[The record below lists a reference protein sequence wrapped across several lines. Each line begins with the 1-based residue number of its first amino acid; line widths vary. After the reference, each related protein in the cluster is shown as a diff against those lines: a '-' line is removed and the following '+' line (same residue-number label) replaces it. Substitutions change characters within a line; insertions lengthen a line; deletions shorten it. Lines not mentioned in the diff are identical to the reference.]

1 MTSTPHCA
9 VGAAVGAVRREGA
22 RGPQLLRTPP
32 PLHPNQD
39 LIDQPADENFEV
51 ALEADA
57 GIANPNTNSTL
68 NQQNAERLHREVR
81 TVAIPGG
88 FEETLLSQV
97 GKSIFKKSKKSMSA
111 SKLQL

>member
-1 MTSTPHCA
+1 LKTP
-9 VGAAVGAVRREGA
+9 
-22 RGPQLLRTPP
+22 PPPSIIDFTPSYFDPPLPP

-39 LIDQPADENFEV
+39 LSDQPADENFEV